1 MTWFAT
7 KLAAMQNLAELAP
20 ERPVAER
27 PRLEL
32 AVENSSTLTAFAVLE
47 ILVAHGKP
55 MTLAELIQATGMPKA
70 SLYRTLS
77 LFEEARLVSR
87 ESNGRAYAPGTRLGR
102 FALEILRHDSVSAVR
117 RTILR
122 RLVSEVGETC
132 NLAMLSKGELIYM
145 DRVEADWP
153 LRLHLPMGSALPAH
167 CSASGK
173 LLLALKPA
181 AEREQLVEAMPL
193 TRFTERTICDRQL
206 LAAELDRIAA
216 NGYSLDNEEFVLGV
230 ACVAVPVRAADG
242 EAVAALAVHAA
253 TARLPLAR
261 AIEFVPTLNE
271 AAAAIAHTF
280 A

>member
-1 MTWFAT
+1 
-7 KLAAMQNLAELAP
+7 AAP
-20 ERPVAER
+20 
-27 PRLEL
+27 
-32 AVENSSTLTAFAVLE
+32 
-47 ILVAHGKP
+47 G
-55 MTLAELIQATGMPKA
+55 
-70 SLYRTLS
+70 
-77 LFEEARLVSR
+77 ARLA
-87 ESNGRAYAPGTRLGR
+87 GFGLD
-102 FALEILRHDSVSAVR
+102 ILRHDSVAGVR

-122 RLVSEVGETC
+122 RLVDEIGETC
-132 NLAMLSKGELIYM
+132 NLAMLSKGELFYV

-173 LLLALKPA
+173 LLLAFKPA

-271 AAAAIAHTF
+271 AAAAIARTF

>member
-1 MTWFAT
+1 
-7 KLAAMQNLAELAP
+7 MQNLAEVAP
-20 ERPVAER
+20 DPAAAER
-27 PRLEL
+27 SRLEL
-32 AVENSSTLTAFAVLE
+32 AVENSSTLKAFTVLE
-47 ILVAHGKP
+47 ILVANGKS
-55 MTLAELIQATGMPKA
+55 MTLADLMQATGMPKA

-77 LFEEARLVSR
+77 LFEEARLVVR
-87 ESNGRAYAPGTRLGR
+87 ESNGRAYAPGARLAR
-102 FALEILRHDSVSAVR
+102 FALEILRHDAVSAVR

-132 NLAMLSKGELIYM
+132 NLAMLNKGELIYM

-153 LRLHLPMGSALPAH
+153 LRLHLPVGSALPAH

-173 LLLALKPA
+173 LLLAFKPA
-181 AEREQLVEAMPL
+181 PERKQLIDAMPL
-193 TRFTERTICDRQL
+193 TRFTERTICDRQQ

-216 NGYSLDNEEFVLGV
+216 NGYALDNEEFVLGV
-230 ACVAVPVRAADG
+230 ACVAVAVRAADG
-242 EAVAALAVHAA
+242 ETVAALAVHAA

-271 AAAAIAHTF
+271 AAAAIARTF

>member
-1 MTWFAT
+1 
-7 KLAAMQNLAELAP
+7 MQNLAELVP
-20 ERPVAER
+20 EPAAADR
-27 PRLEL
+27 PRLEV
-32 AVENSSTLTAFAVLE
+32 AAENSSTLKAFGVLE
-47 ILVAHGKP
+47 ILVANGKP
-55 MTLAELIQATGMPKA
+55 MTLAALMQATGMPKP

-87 ESNGRAYAPGTRLGR
+87 ESNGRAYAPGPRLGR

-122 RLVSEVGETC
+122 RLVSEIGETC
-132 NLAMLSKGELIYM
+132 NLAMLNKGELIYI
-145 DRVEADWP
+145 DRFEADWP
-153 LRLHLPMGSALPAH
+153 LRLHLPVGSAMPAH

-173 LLLALKPA
+173 LLLALKPP

-193 TRFTERTICDRQL
+193 NRYTERTICDRQL

-216 NGYSLDNEEFVLGV
+216 TGYALDNEEFVLGV
-230 ACVAVPVRAADG
+230 ACVAVPVRAAEG
-242 EAVAALAVHAA
+242 EAVAALALHAA

-261 AIEFVPTLNE
+261 AIEFLPTLKQ
-271 AAAAIAHTF
+271 AAATIAQTF

>member
-1 MTWFAT
+1 
-7 KLAAMQNLAELAP
+7 MQNLAEPAQDP
-20 ERPVAER
+20 IATDRSRIEM
-27 PRLEL
+27 
-32 AVENSSTLTAFAVLE
+32 AVENSSTLKAFAVLE
-47 ILVAHGKP
+47 ILIANGKP
-55 MTLAELIQATGMPKA
+55 MTLGELMQATGMPKP

-77 LFEEARLVSR
+77 LFEEARLVTR
-87 ESNGRAYAPGTRLGR
+87 ESNGRAYAPGPRLARLGL
-102 FALEILRHDSVSAVR
+102 AILRHDSVAGVR

-132 NLAMLSKGELIYM
+132 NLSMLNKGELVYV

-153 LRLHLPMGSALPAH
+153 LRLHLPVGSALPAH

-173 LLLALKPA
+173 LLLAFKPA
-181 AEREQLVEAMPL
+181 AERAQLIEAMPL

-216 NGYSLDNEEFVLGV
+216 NGYSLDNEEFVVGV
-230 ACVAVPVRAADG
+230 ACVAVAVRTQDH
-242 EAVAALAVHAA
+242 EVVAAVAVHAA

-271 AAAAIAHTF
+271 AAAAIARTF

>member
-32 AVENSSTLTAFAVLE
+32 AVENSSTLKAFAVLE

-87 ESNGRAYAPGTRLGR
+87 ESNGRAYAPGARLGR

-173 LLLALKPA
+173 LLLALEPA

-193 TRFTERTICDRQL
+193 TRFTQRTICDRQL

-271 AAAAIAHTF
+271 AAAAIARTF

>member
-1 MTWFAT
+1 
-7 KLAAMQNLAELAP
+7 MQNLVDVAP
-20 ERPVAER
+20 DPVSADR
-27 PRLEL
+27 SRLEV
-32 AVENSSTLTAFAVLE
+32 AVENSSMLKAFAVLE
-47 ILVAHGKP
+47 TLAGSGRP
-55 MTLAELIQATGMPKA
+55 MTLADLILATGIPKA

-87 ESNGRAYAPGTRLGR
+87 ESNGRAYAPGPRLAR
-102 FALEILRHDSVSAVR
+102 FGLEILRHDSVAAAR

-132 NLAMLSKGELIYM
+132 NLAMLNKGELVYM

-153 LRLHLPMGSALPAH
+153 LRLHLPVGSALPAH

-173 LLLALKPA
+173 LLLAFKPA
-181 AEREQLVEAMPL
+181 AERKQLVESMPL

-206 LAAELDRIAA
+206 LAAELDRIASNSYA
-216 NGYSLDNEEFVLGV
+216 LDNEEFVLGV
-230 ACVAVPVRAADG
+230 ACVAVPVKAADG
-242 EAVAALAVHAA
+242 EVVAAVAVHAA

-271 AAAAIAHTF
+271 AAAAIARTF

>member
-1 MTWFAT
+1 
-7 KLAAMQNLAELAP
+7 
-20 ERPVAER
+20 
-27 PRLEL
+27 
-32 AVENSSTLTAFAVLE
+32 
-47 ILVAHGKP
+47 

-271 AAAAIAHTF
+271 AAAAIARTF